1 MKHSKGDSKMRK
13 IVAIVALT
21 GLSACAVHPT
31 GVVYTAPAPV
41 YVAPAP
47 VYVHPQPYYYAPA
60 YRPYY
65 RPYYYHNH
73 YRRW

>member
-1 MKHSKGDSKMRK
+1 MKNSKGNSKMRK
-13 IVAIVALT
+13 IVAIVALA
-21 GLSACAVHPT
+21 GLSACTVHPNGAT
-31 GVVYTAPAPV
+31 TFHAPV